1 MIRII
6 EITDAAGAIVE
17 PLWLARAEAVHRQLR
32 TDLVADYDAALKNV
46 FAGGG
51 RMVVL
56 AEDDAVR
63 AVAIWRVHE
72 NTFNGLQLYVD
83 DLVTDEAAR
92 SKGHGGR
99 LLDWLEARA
108 RALNC
113 RVLALD
119 SGVQRG
125 RAHAFYF
132 RKGFVIP
139 SFNFRKRLS

>member
-1 MIRII
+1 MNAII
-6 EITDAAGAIVE
+6 EITDASGAVVE
-17 PLWLARAEAVHRQLR
+17 PLWFARAENKHRQLR
-32 TDLVADYDAALKNV
+32 TELAADYDGVMQSV

-56 AEDDAVR
+56 AEGDSVR

-83 DLVTDEAAR
+83 DLVTDETQR
-92 SKGHGGR
+92 SRGCGGQ
-99 LLDWLEARA
+99 LIDWLETKARE
-108 RALNC
+108 LGC
-113 RVLALD
+113 RVLTLD

-132 RKGFVIP
+132 RKGFLIP